1 LLAARFS
8 LAPFGAARR
17 PTKAML
23 QGEFCLFSRA
33 YSTGKE
39 GEKAGKTY
47 FVRLLA
53 IDRIA
58 FFMII
63 LRKRGFMKNETVA
76 SSAEPKL
83 GEYVAVLVAIGI
95 AGLEFLGAAIRV
107 HQEGFFSTI
116 LPLAVAAL
124 LGAAVMFAVQHPRR
138 GR

>member
-1 LLAARFS
+1 
-8 LAPFGAARR
+8 
-17 PTKAML
+17 
-23 QGEFCLFSRA
+23 
-33 YSTGKE
+33 
-39 GEKAGKTY
+39 
-47 FVRLLA
+47 
-53 IDRIA
+53 
-58 FFMII
+58 
-63 LRKRGFMKNETVA
+63 MKNETVA